1 MTLEIFTLQLDLEC
15 RDGYDLT
22 EEDDDIAQLLNDVS
36 NSNTDE
42 IDSEISNEFE
52 KISPETFLKS
62 LNTVRAFVQSN
73 GAKDNIYRALAEL
86 EIMGISKKIDNSNNQ
101 TTITKFFK

>member
-1 MTLEIFTLQLDLEC
+1 M
-15 RDGYDLT
+15 
-22 EEDDDIAQLLNDVS
+22 S

-42 IDSEISNEFE
+42 IGSEISNEFE

-86 EIMGISKKIDNSNNQ
+86 EIMGISKKIDN
-101 TTITKFFK
+101 

>member
-1 MTLEIFTLQLDLEC
+1 M
-15 RDGYDLT
+15 
-22 EEDDDIAQLLNDVS
+22 S
-36 NSNTDE
+36 NSNTNE

-86 EIMGISKKIDNSNNQ
+86 EIMGI
-101 TTITKFFK
+101 

>member
-1 MTLEIFTLQLDLEC
+1 MISFH
-15 RDGYDLT
+15 R
-22 EEDDDIAQLLNDVS
+22 LNTQNAS
-36 NSNTDE
+36 KGFKSFK
-42 IDSEISNEFE
+42 SES
-52 KISPETFLKS
+52 KSPKLS
-62 LNTVRAFVQSN
+62 LNTVRAFVQRN